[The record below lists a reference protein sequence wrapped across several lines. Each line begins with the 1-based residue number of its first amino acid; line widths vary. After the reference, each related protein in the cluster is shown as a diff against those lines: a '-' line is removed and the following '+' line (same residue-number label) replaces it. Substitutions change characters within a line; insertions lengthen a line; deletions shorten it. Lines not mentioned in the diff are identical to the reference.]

1 MIRCAATLADI
12 KILRAVTLQASGQKM
27 NPMSVILIM
36 TLLYFVSF
44 IKVLYLHYSSRL
56 SASIKK
62 KKKVLLLLTKEK
74 KPSLLNLK
82 IRKDAEVIILAP

>member
-1 MIRCAATLADI
+1 MIGCAATLADI
-12 KILRAVTLQASGQKM
+12 KILRAATLQASGQKM
-27 NPMSVILIM
+27 NSMSVILIM

-44 IKVLYLHYSSRL
+44 IKVLYLHYSNRL
-56 SASIKK
+56 SASIKQ
-62 KKKVLLLLTKEK
+62 KVLLLLTKEK